1 MKDAVSQNQPDTRVT
16 HVTGIDAHEHPVR
29 LQFMGNWL
37 AFDGPH
43 IAPARWPLAQCQ
55 PIERY
60 LPGRPLRLRC
70 DGFPGERLIVH
81 DQDVANALLASA
93 PQLRGGYG
101 TRGLATPAKWIGG
114 IIAGVAFL
122 SFAALHLI
130 PTPLAFVMPESWR
143 QSLGQE
149 AEQTLTKGMPP
160 CQGEAGTAALAA
172 LVARVAEG
180 TDELPHVTAR
190 VFDIPALN
198 AFAVPGE
205 RIVITSGALRVMER
219 PEQLAGVLAHEMGHV
234 IRRHPEAGL
243 VRGAGLGLLLTL
255 LQGNSGDFTSAASL
269 SALLRYD
276 RRAEEEA
283 DDIAQSILVKAAI
296 DPLGLKEFFVVMS
309 ANETSSSRSGLW
321 EELDKIRTDH
331 PATADRIARI
341 KPMPE
346 GVAAREVI
354 TPGEWQALKD
364 ICD

>member
-1 MKDAVSQNQPDTRVT
+1 MDDTISPTQLPHQVT
-16 HVTGIDAHEHPVR
+16 HVTAIDAREYPVR
-29 LQFMGNWL
+29 LQIIGNWL
-37 AFDGPH
+37 AFDGAN

-81 DQDVANALLASA
+81 DHDVAKALLARA

-114 IIAGVAFL
+114 IIAGVALL

-143 QSLGQE
+143 QQLGQE
-149 AEQTLTKGMPP
+149 AEHTLTKGVPP
-160 CQGEAGTAALAA
+160 CQNEAGTTALAA
-172 LVARVAEG
+172 LVSRVAEG
-180 TDELPHVTAR
+180 TEDLPPVTAR

-219 PEQLAGVLAHEMGHV
+219 PEQLAGVLAHEMVHV
-234 IRRHPEAGL
+234 MRRHPEAGL
-243 VRGAGLGLLLTL
+243 VRGAGLGLLLAL
-255 LQGNSGDFTSAASL
+255 LQGNSGDFTNAASL

-283 DDIAQSILVKAAI
+283 DSLAQSILVKAAI
-296 DPLGLKEFFVVMS
+296 DPLGLKEFFVIMS
-309 ANETSSSRSGLW
+309 ANETPSSRSSLW

-331 PATADRIARI
+331 PATADRISRI

-354 TPGEWQALKD
+354 SPAEWQALKA